1 MKYLLIIH
9 GRLDNLNDYIT
20 ACRTNPYKGSNMKKE
35 NEAVLLK
42 RIKQGRK
49 GIEESGIAKQSK

>member
-1 MKYLLIIH
+1 
-9 GRLDNLNDYIT
+9 
-20 ACRTNPYKGSNMKKE
+20 MKKE
-35 NEAVLLK
+35 NEAVLLM

>member
-1 MKYLLIIH
+1 
-9 GRLDNLNDYIT
+9 
-20 ACRTNPYKGSNMKKE
+20 MKKE